1 MMKNNKKYMKSKLIS
16 SIVNKELNE
25 RFNLNNDLRL
35 FLESMEDQGDVDSN
49 EKDLKTLD
57 TIVGVLDQV
66 KDSGMSDEE
75 IEQSMDEGI
84 LDSLGSLLGITG
96 DSNNSGEG
104 GAMDMVTGGAMT
116 QMKEWLIRKFLISFM
131 GMESGKL
138 VSFLS
143 GALSE
148 LSIPALLSIARGST
162 NCKKHS
168 DEIAD
173 AFMIGMSRM
182 VVGDSEKDS
191 MGYNMLKQVMDEF
204 LKNSN
209 AGEYIS
215 EKVCSFNLR
224 DTLKTQL
231 S

>member
-1 MMKNNKKYMKSKLIS
+1 MKSNLIS
-16 SIVNKELNE
+16 SLVNKELNE

-35 FLESMEDQGDVDSN
+35 FLESMESQDDVEND
-49 EKDLKTLD
+49 EKDIKTLD
-57 TIVGVLDQV
+57 TIIGVLDKV
-66 KDSGMSDEE
+66 KDTDMSDEE

-84 LDSLGSLLGITG
+84 LDSLGSLLGLSG
-96 DSNNSGEG
+96 DGGNKEG
-104 GAMDMVTGGAMT
+104 GVMDIATGSAMT
-116 QMKEWLIRKFLISFM
+116 QMKEWLIRKFLVNFM

-143 GALSE
+143 GSLSE
-148 LSIPALLSIARGST
+148 LSIPALLSIARGTT
-162 NCKKHS
+162 NCKEHS

-173 AFMIGMSRM
+173 AFMIGISRM
-182 VVGDSEKDS
+182 IVGDSEKDS
-191 MGYNMLKQVMDEF
+191 MGYNVLKNVGDEF

-209 AGEYIS
+209 AGEYIAD
-215 EKVCSFNLR
+215 KVCSFNLR